1 MVNTPFFMS
10 PAQQVLVKG
19 VQMTTDNLEEI
30 INFVVEQFNLLE
42 GKIADVSA
50 MVHDQNEFQ
59 KVSHFYFQV
68 FLINSL
74 IGENNLNFFFRGFQF
89 RMNL

>member
-19 VQMTTDNLEEI
+19 VQICQSNLQEVI
-30 INFVVEQFNLLE
+30 AFVESQFHLLE

-50 MVHDQNEFQ
+50 TVHEQNETQ
-59 KVSHFYFQV
+59 KVGFIKHSLHLQIC
-68 FLINSL
+68 FLDATRRYGCWFI
-74 IGENNLNFFFRGFQF
+74 
-89 RMNL
+89 